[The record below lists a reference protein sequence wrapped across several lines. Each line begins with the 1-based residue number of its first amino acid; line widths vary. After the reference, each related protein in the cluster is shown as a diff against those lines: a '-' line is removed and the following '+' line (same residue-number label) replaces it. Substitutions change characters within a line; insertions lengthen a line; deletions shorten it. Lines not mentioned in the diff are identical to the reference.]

1 MKGGKIRNFD
11 IAIGNFGVEVTVLI
25 QPEKFQKKTAG
36 YVRNRLKEDA
46 E

>member
-25 QPEKFQKKTAG
+25 QPEKFQKKQPGMFVT
-36 YVRNRLKEDA
+36 D
-46 E
+46 